1 MKNHSI
7 NSFCLILLY
16 CCASIIFPFNI
27 SWSGNE
33 KKYPSKINLITKNQ
47 ADYKTPENTLAASF
61 FALMYNDLEWFY
73 ETLTIPAVI
82 EDKAMYE
89 EAGIDINEKFK
100 LVNPGDQL
108 VILDKKVYKKG
119 ILIHSKGITGEGTII
134 IGPNVFVLENGLW
147 KETYDYISDEEIH
160 AYFDAAPPEE
170 IFNTENKLFPN
181 HWNYQWYKQVQN
193 KKPEPN
199 ISDLQKV
206 SVLCVLGNLT
216 DLDGNTRSVEDIDP
230 ETLVLNYVVK
240 PIPWHIGKEAESALL
255 IQNDEMLSHL
265 PYKSFEN
272 SEKQAKFLRD
282 FKKPVLLIKFSK
294 FEAIQS
300 LDIQN
305 DENIYTVSVSGKLK
319 DNETHFRGKTQI
331 NLISPS
337 ISSKQE
343 KTSPPPVVENLFNDH
358 WWDQQE

>member
-1 MKNHSI
+1 
-7 NSFCLILLY
+7 
-16 CCASIIFPFNI
+16 
-27 SWSGNE
+27 
-33 KKYPSKINLITKNQ
+33 
-47 ADYKTPENTLAASF
+47 
-61 FALMYNDLEWFY
+61 
-73 ETLTIPAVI
+73 
-82 EDKAMYE
+82 
-89 EAGIDINEKFK
+89 
-100 LVNPGDQL
+100 
-108 VILDKKVYKKG
+108 
-119 ILIHSKGITGEGTII
+119 
-134 IGPNVFVLENGLW
+134 VLENGLW

-206 SVLCVLGNLT
+206 SLLCVLGNLT
-216 DLDGNTRSVEDIDP
+216 DSDGNTRSVEDIDP
-230 ETLVLNYVVK
+230 DTLVLNYVVK
-240 PIPWHIGKEAESALL
+240 PIPWHIGKKAESALL

-265 PYKSFEN
+265 PQKSFEN
-272 SEKQAKFLRD
+272 SEKQVRFLRD
-282 FKKPVLLIKFSK
+282 FNKPVLLIKFSK

-300 LDIQN
+300 LDLQN
-305 DENIYTVSVSGKLK
+305 DENVYTVSVSGKLK

-331 NLISPS
+331 TLISPS
-337 ISSKQE
+337 LSSKQE